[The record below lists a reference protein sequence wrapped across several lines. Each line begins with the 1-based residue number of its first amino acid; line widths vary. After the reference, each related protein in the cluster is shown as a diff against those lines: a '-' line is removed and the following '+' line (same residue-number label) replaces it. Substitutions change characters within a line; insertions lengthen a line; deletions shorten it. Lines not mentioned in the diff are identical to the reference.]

1 MLLDH
6 RWHFSYYDVT
16 LKVYYTGGKNYLRRL
31 KIFVGFISY
40 WSGRI
45 SDISSLYKE
54 GLVLANNLRSFRLWT
69 LDSSS
74 LSGI

>member
-6 RWHFSYYDVT
+6 RWHFSYYGVT
-16 LKVYYTGGKNYLRRL
+16 LKVYYTGGRNYLRRL
-31 KIFVGFISY
+31 KTFVGFISY

-54 GLVLANNLRSFRLWT
+54 GLV
-69 LDSSS
+69 
-74 LSGI
+74 